1 MLVPA
6 PGADASALAAAVA
19 MANAGLPDYARIGHW
34 CAADAPFSLHNG
46 LATGNG
52 RPLRP
57 AILARYADALATGYR
72 PIH

>member
-1 MLVPA
+1 
-6 PGADASALAAAVA
+6 
-19 MANAGLPDYARIGHW
+19 MANTGLPDYARIGHW

-57 AILARYADALATGYR
+57 AILARYAETLATGYR
-72 PIH
+72 QSKDESVIEHRLTKEPENAVL